1 MYVLVFRDE
10 LSHRFLTIVVP
21 KLFEANHRPPEFN
34 MVKDA
39 LHAVGQ
45 ATVLSISSFA
55 FLVSGTL
62 WVMNI
67 QDTKHFSQTMI
78 KMLGGEKRR
87 EELLNMPVAPEVK
100 EIENDLNSLFKN

>member
-1 MYVLVFRDE
+1 
-10 LSHRFLTIVVP
+10 
-21 KLFEANHRPPEFN
+21 

-39 LHAVGQ
+39 LQAVGQ

-62 WVMNI
+62 WVMDI

-87 EELLNMPVAPEVK
+87 QELLNMPVTPETK
-100 EIENDLNSLFKN
+100 QIEDGLNSLFKN